1 MSPPED
7 RDRKNALAHAM
18 RLLAARDHGRAEL
31 EGKLK
36 KKGFDPQAIASVMKR
51 LDQLGLLDDR
61 AFATSCMSSM
71 SRRRPEGK
79 FKTRARLKQKGLSD
93 EIIEETLAGYD
104 QSELCRN
111 AAERKLHTLSGPPET
126 IRKKLFT
133 FLRNR
138 GFDWS
143 TIKETVNELIV
154 DNG

>member
-1 MSPPED
+1 MADE
-7 RDRKNALAHAM
+7 RDRKNALEHAM

-36 KKGFDPQAIASVMKR
+36 KKGFDPHGIASAMER
-51 LDQLGLLDDR
+51 LDQLNLLNDR
-61 AFATSCMSSM
+61 TFAGSCMTSM
-71 SRRRPEGK
+71 ARRRPEGK

-93 EIIEETLAGYD
+93 EIIEETIAGYD
-104 QSELCRN
+104 QTELCRN
-111 AAERKLHTLSGPPET
+111 AAERKLRTLSGPPET

-154 DNG
+154 DNEN